1 MLAMLPTS
9 ARLLIGCSLG
19 WSEARLLPH
28 PQAEGSTVCCLPAVE
43 DHRNFLQWLS
53 TTVQEA
59 VQTADEHERLK
70 GVIRE
75 LKAGIEDRFALAAVQ
90 VGCCRVSCCTSLQAT
105 PVCCITVIP
114 AITVLAAVHR
124 LATLEV
130 LPLSTWGKGQNRRS
144 YWMCT

>member
-9 ARLLIGCSLG
+9 VGLLTDRSLS
-19 WSEARLLPH
+19 WSGRRLLPH
-28 PQAEGSTVCCLPAVE
+28 AQAGSLTVCFPLAVE

-90 VGCCRVSCCTSLQAT
+90 VGLLSCE
-105 PVCCITVIP
+105 VVH
-114 AITVLAAVHR
+114 LAAGYHC
-124 LATLEV
+124 LHHHC
-130 LPLSTWGKGQNRRS
+130 LSNCHCPGCCAPAGHIDRVTS
-144 YWMCT
+144 AHMA